1 MFKKDGSETSPA
13 QTRSAQTPSGQTPA
27 PRKGGGPA
35 MIGPSI
41 TIKGDVSGDE
51 DLIIQGRIEGK
62 VDLAQHNVTIG
73 EDGRV
78 KADVHGRTVIVEGE
92 VEGDLRAQEQI
103 ILRHTAKVQ
112 GSIAAPRVSLED
124 GAVFRGGI
132 EMDASGKSWK
142 QSDVKAAPKSE
153 ANVDANRRGK
163 PASASESAG
172 ETITGS
178 MSQDSKTHR
187 STSVESSDTSRP

>member
-1 MFKKDGSETSPA
+1 
-13 QTRSAQTPSGQTPA
+13 
-27 PRKGGGPA
+27 

-51 DLIIQGRIEGK
+51 DLIIQGRIDGK

-132 EMDASGKSWK
+132 EMDASGKPWK

-153 ANVDANRRGK
+153 ANVESDRPGK
-163 PASASESAG
+163 PAGSSESAG
-172 ETITGS
+172 KTI
-178 MSQDSKTHR
+178 
-187 STSVESSDTSRP
+187 SV

>member
-13 QTRSAQTPSGQTPA
+13 QPRSAQTPSGQTQA

-51 DLIIQGRIEGK
+51 DLIIQGRIEGR

-73 EDGRV
+73 SDGRV
-78 KADVHGRTVIVEGE
+78 KADVYGRTVIVEGE
-92 VEGDLRAQEQI
+92 VEGDLHGQEQI
-103 ILRHTAKVQ
+103 ILRQTAKVQ

-142 QSDVKAAPKSE
+142 QADEKAASKIE
-153 ANVDANRRGK
+153 AKVEADRPGK
-163 PASASESAG
+163 PGSASESAG
-172 ETITGS
+172 KTIS
-178 MSQDSKTHR
+178 M
-187 STSVESSDTSRP
+187 

>member
-13 QTRSAQTPSGQTPA
+13 QPRPAQTPSGRNPA
-27 PRKGGGPA
+27 PRIDGGSA

-51 DLIIQGRIEGK
+51 DLVIQGRIEGR

-73 EDGRV
+73 ADGRV
-78 KADVHGRTVIVEGE
+78 KADVCGRTVIVEGE
-92 VEGDLRAQEQI
+92 VEGDLRGQEQI
-103 ILRHTAKVQ
+103 ILRQTAKVQ

-132 EMDASGKSWK
+132 EMDGSGKPQK
-142 QSDVKAAPKSE
+142 PAGEKMTVPKNE
-153 ANVDANRRGK
+153 ANVEGDRSGK
-163 PASASESAG
+163 PTSASESTG
-172 ETITGS
+172 KTI
-178 MSQDSKTHR
+178 
-187 STSVESSDTSRP
+187 SV

>member
-1 MFKKDGSETSPA
+1 MFKKDGTETSPA
-13 QTRSAQTPSGQTPA
+13 QPRSAQAPSGRTPA

-51 DLIIQGRIEGK
+51 DLVIQGRIEGK

-73 EDGRV
+73 ADGRV
-78 KADVHGRTVIVEGE
+78 KADVYGRTVIVEGE
-92 VEGDLRAQEQI
+92 VEGDLRGKEQI
-103 ILRHTAKVQ
+103 ILRETAKVQ

-132 EMDASGKSWK
+132 EMDASGKPHK
-142 QSDVKAAPKSE
+142 PAEETVAAPKSE
-153 ANVDANRRGK
+153 ANAEADRPGK
-163 PASASESAG
+163 PAGQSGSTG
-172 ETITGS
+172 KTIS
-178 MSQDSKTHR
+178 M
-187 STSVESSDTSRP
+187 

>member
-1 MFKKDGSETSPA
+1 
-13 QTRSAQTPSGQTPA
+13 
-27 PRKGGGPA
+27 

-51 DLIIQGRIEGK
+51 DLVIQGRIEGK
-62 VDLAQHNVTIG
+62 VNLGQHNVTIG
-73 EDGRV
+73 PDGRV

-103 ILRHTAKVQ
+103 ILRQTAKVQ

-132 EMDASGKSWK
+132 EMDASGKP
-142 QSDVKAAPKSE
+142 VKPIAERVAPKNDVTAE
-153 ANVDANRRGK
+153 VDDRSGK
-163 PASASESAG
+163 PGPVSGTAGKTVSA
-172 ETITGS
+172 
-178 MSQDSKTHR
+178 
-187 STSVESSDTSRP
+187 

>member
-13 QTRSAQTPSGQTPA
+13 QPRSAQTPSGRTPA
-27 PRKGGGPA
+27 PNKGGPA

-73 EDGRV
+73 ADGRV

-103 ILRHTAKVQ
+103 ILRQTAKVQ

-132 EMDASGKSWK
+132 EMDASGKPQRMAEEK
-142 QSDVKAAPKSE
+142 VAAPKSE
-153 ANVDANRRGK
+153 ANVEADRPGK
-163 PASASESAG
+163 P
-172 ETITGS
+172 
-178 MSQDSKTHR
+178 DSKSETAGKTI
-187 STSVESSDTSRP
+187 SM

>member
-1 MFKKDGSETSPA
+1 MFKKDGSDSSAP
-13 QTRSAQTPSGQTPA
+13 QPRSTQTPGGRTPP
-27 PRKGGGPA
+27 PRKSSGPA

-51 DLIIQGRIEGK
+51 DLVIQGRIEGK
-62 VDLAQHNVTIG
+62 VNLAQHNVTIG
-73 EDGRV
+73 PDGRV
-78 KADVHGRTVIVEGE
+78 KADVHGRTVVVEGE

-132 EMDASGKSWK
+132 EMDASGKPPK
-142 QSDVKAAPKSE
+142 PAAEKTE
-153 ANVDANRRGK
+153 ASKPEARAEADRSGK
-163 PASASESAG
+163 PAGPTDSAG
-172 ETITGS
+172 
-178 MSQDSKTHR
+178 KTV
-187 STSVESSDTSRP
+187 SA